1 MVFGERWDRASLGLK
16 LPMLV
21 FVAIGAVF
29 ALFIAV
35 VFKSNT
41 DWVRDS
47 EFKSLQS
54 RAQLI
59 VDLLQASDREL
70 QQRADKVANVFKA
83 KLEGRLSLGAVPL
96 ELQGQVA
103 PDLRLDDRSL
113 VGTVD
118 LTDQFTQATAA
129 VATVFVRRGD
139 DFLRVSTSLKN
150 EKGVRVMGTLLDR
163 RHPAYP
169 LLLQGKPYQ
178 GIAKLFGR
186 PYVTHYEPLHDAKG
200 QMIAV
205 AFIGLDYS
213 DYLKQL
219 TTTIRQQKVGKT
231 GYLFV
236 LDGRQGPGYGDVLIH
251 PVDEGKNQLTATD
264 ADGRHFIQDML
275 EQKSGVIE
283 YFKAN
288 TELGETEPR
297 AKVAAYASMPSW
309 GWVVVAS
316 AYVDEFTEDLRR
328 QLFIYVGLGAGLVAA
343 VSLALSWGLRRLI
356 LKPMAQ
362 ACDQAAAMALGDLS
376 ARLQTQRRDEV
387 GKLITQIN
395 EVSNGVSV
403 AVQAVRQGSESVQSA
418 AIEIAHGNHDLSART
433 EQQAATLQNTSASM
447 EQLTTSAQHNA
458 EQANQ
463 ARQWVDQ
470 AAAVG
475 QAGRE
480 AFQRVEHSMQQIRTS
495 SSRITDIT
503 NVIDGIAFQTNL
515 LALNAAVEA
524 ARAGEQGRGFAVV
537 AAEVRAL
544 ASRSATAAREIKA
557 LIQESSSQVDDG
569 AQQVEQAALKLDEIA
584 SSIAQV
590 TRIASEISLAS
601 QEQSRASVGVAESIA
616 QMDQATQQNAAL
628 VEQIAAAA
636 TSLSAQADG
645 LVEAVAV
652 FRT

>member
-1 MVFGERWDRASLGLK
+1 MALSVGWGRASLGVK
-16 LPMLV
+16 LPALV
-21 FVAIGAVF
+21 FMAVAAVF
-29 ALFIAV
+29 VLFIAV
-35 VFKSNT
+35 VFKTNT
-41 DWVRDS
+41 DLVRDR
-47 EFKSLQS
+47 EFETLQS
-54 RAQLI
+54 RTQLI

-70 QQRADKVANVFKA
+70 QQRAEKVARILTMQ
-83 KLEGRLSLGAVPL
+83 LEGRLSLGSTPVEL
-96 ELQGQVA
+96 EGQSS
-103 PDLRLDDRSL
+103 PDLRLDGHSL

-118 LTDQFTQATAA
+118 LPDRFTQATAA

-150 EKGVRVMGTLLDR
+150 EKGVRAMGTLLDR
-163 RHPAYP
+163 RHPAYA
-169 LLLQGKPYQ
+169 LLMQGKPYQ
-178 GIAKLFGR
+178 GIAKLFGQ
-186 PYVTHYEPLHDAKG
+186 PYVTHYEPLHDAQG
-200 QMIAV
+200 QMVAV
-205 AFIGLDYS
+205 GFIGLDYS

-219 TTTIRQQKVGKT
+219 AVTIRQQTVGKT

-236 LDGRQGPGYGDVLIH
+236 LDGRQGPGYGNVLIH
-251 PVDEGKNQLTATD
+251 PVDEGKNQLDATD
-264 ADGRHFIQDML
+264 AKGHHFIQEML

-283 YFKAN
+283 YFKVN
-288 TELGETEPR
+288 TELGETEAR

-328 QLFIYVGLGAGLVAA
+328 QLFVYVGLGAGLVAV

-356 LKPMAQ
+356 LTPMAA
-362 ACDQAAAMALGDLS
+362 ACDQAAAMASGDLS
-376 ARLQTQRRDEV
+376 GRLQTDRQDEV
-387 GKLITQIN
+387 GNLITRIN
-395 EVSNGVSV
+395 EVSKGVSV
-403 AVQAVRQGSESVQSA
+403 AVDAVRQGSESVQSA
-418 AIEIAHGNHDLSART
+418 ATEIAQGNHDLSVRT
-433 EQQAATLQNTSASM
+433 EQQAATLQTTSASM
-447 EQLTTSAQHNA
+447 EQLSTSAQHNA

-480 AFQRVEHSMQQIRTS
+480 AFNRVELSMQQIRAS
-495 SSRITDIT
+495 SSRITEIT

-537 AAEVRAL
+537 ASEVRAL
-544 ASRSATAAREIKA
+544 AGRSATAAREIKA

-584 SSIAQV
+584 ASIAQV
-590 TRIASEISLAS
+590 TRIASEISQAS
-601 QEQSRASVGVAESIA
+601 QEQSRASGLVAESIS
-616 QMDQATQQNAAL
+616 QMDQVTQQNAAL

-636 TSLSAQADG
+636 NSLSAQANG
-645 LVEAVAV
+645 LVGAVAV